1 MHWSTD
7 LSLGNKAWYHSLGAG
22 LEVIFTPRIWRYLEE
37 SPYVEIT

>member
-22 LEVIFTPRIWRYLEE
+22 LEFTPRIWRYLEE
-37 SPYVEIT
+37 SSYVKST